1 MKLSN
6 NANIIAICFS
16 IFTMLTQSVYA
27 LSAPCPDM
35 SGPAPSTEMNMS
47 MDHHGVHDYVD
58 SYVHDMNHSNMDHA
72 SMDHSTM
79 ANHDMVDNC
88 CGEDSCPMN
97 ACASAALLLGPDFR
111 PSNVAISSQETLYL
125 SHYASVNPN
134 LLVRPPISH

>member
-27 LSAPCPDM
+27 LSAPCPNM
-35 SGPAPSTEMNMS
+35 SGSSHSTEMNMS
-47 MDHHGVHDYVD
+47 MDHHGVHGYGD
-58 SYVHDMNHSNMDHA
+58 VHDMNHSNMDHA